1 MYDLAQQK
9 IDDLTLICQK
19 KSAQEARSSTTHD
32 HTKRI
37 PTLYSA
43 PAPHLIDQ
51 SRYPP
56 KAPYNSNTDIM
67 NNAAD
72 NYIEYN
78 MDSVWNM

>member
-9 IDDLTLICQK
+9 IDDLTLIRQK